1 MKLRYRGVEYD
12 YNPPAVT
19 VQESEIGGKY
29 RGLDWRF
36 HNLKHPQ
43 VIQPSL
49 NLTYRG
55 VKYSNQPV
63 SAPTEKPKVTSVSE
77 RARWLA
83 TKQEKAEKNRQATL
97 LHRTSEEIGLV

>member
-1 MKLRYRGVEYD
+1 MKLRYRGIEYD

-19 VQESEIGGKY
+19 VQEGEIGGKY

-36 HNLKHPQ
+36 HNLKHPL
-43 VIQPSL
+43 VIQPNL

-63 SAPTEKPKVTSVSE
+63 SAPTERQKVTSVSE

-83 TKQEKAEKNRQATL
+83 IKREKAAQNRQASL
-97 LHRTSEEIGLV
+97 LHRTLEEIGSV

>member
-1 MKLRYRGVEYD
+1 MKLRYRGIEYD

-19 VQESEIGGKY
+19 VQEGEIGGKY

-36 HNLKHPQ
+36 HNLKHPL
-43 VIQPSL
+43 VIQPTL

-63 SAPTEKPKVTSVSE
+63 SAPTERQKVTSVGE

-83 TKQEKAEKNRQATL
+83 IKREKAAQNRQASL
-97 LHRTSEEIGLV
+97 LHRTSEEIGSV

>member
-1 MKLRYRGVEYD
+1 MKLRYRGIEYD
-12 YNPPAVT
+12 YNPPAVSLAEGE
-19 VQESEIGGKY
+19 VGGKY

-36 HNLKHPQ
+36 HNLNKPLL
-43 VIQPSL
+43 VQPRL

-63 SAPTEKPKVTSVSE
+63 STPTERPKTTSIAE
-77 RARWLA
+77 RARRLA
-83 TKQEKAEKNRQATL
+83 IKREKANRNRQASL

>member
-1 MKLRYRGVEYD
+1 MKLRYRGIDYD
-12 YNPPAVT
+12 YNPPTLA
-19 VQESEIGGKY
+19 VQEGEIGGKY

-36 HNLKHPQ
+36 HNLKHPL
-43 VIQPSL
+43 VIQPRL

-63 SAPTEKPKVTSVSE
+63 CTLAERQKATSIDE

-83 TKQEKAEKNRQATL
+83 IKREKADLNRQATL

>member
-1 MKLRYRGVEYD
+1 MKLRYRGIEYD
-12 YNPPAVT
+12 YNPPAVA
-19 VQESEIGGKY
+19 VSEGEVAGKY

-36 HNLKHPQ
+36 HNLEKPPTL
-43 VIQPSL
+43 QPRL

-63 SAPTEKPKVTSVSE
+63 SAPTPKPETTSVAE

-83 TKQEKAEKNRQATL
+83 INQEKAARNRQASM
-97 LHRTSEEIGLV
+97 LHRSSEEIGLA